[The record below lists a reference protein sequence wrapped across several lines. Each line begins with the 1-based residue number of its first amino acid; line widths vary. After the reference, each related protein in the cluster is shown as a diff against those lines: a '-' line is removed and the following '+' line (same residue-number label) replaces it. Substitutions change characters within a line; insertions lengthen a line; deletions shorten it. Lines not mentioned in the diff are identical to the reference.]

1 MRMYRLDWLNTLRRG
16 ESHPKA
22 VLTDHEV
29 ELVRRLRSDGMSFGN
44 IAAKFDIGKSTVR
57 DMCAYRTR

>member
-29 ELVRRLRSDGMSFGN
+29 ELVRMLRSNGMSFGQ
-44 IAAKFDIGKSTVR
+44 IAAKMGIGKTTAR